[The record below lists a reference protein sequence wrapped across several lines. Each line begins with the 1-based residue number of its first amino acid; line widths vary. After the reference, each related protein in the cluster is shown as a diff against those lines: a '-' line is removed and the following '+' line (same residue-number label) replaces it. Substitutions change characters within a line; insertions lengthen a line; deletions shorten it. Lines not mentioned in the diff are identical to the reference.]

1 MEKSSDLNSYENSEN
16 SVENLNVG
24 YSSYK
29 VKYIT
34 KSGEIK
40 YYEYKSKYIRKGHG
54 LNINKQILKEYS
66 DIVNDGT
73 IKAIDKALKIYDK
86 LSPEDRKKT
95 SIEKIRA
102 FMYRHE
108 YSSR

>member
-1 MEKSSDLNSYENSEN
+1 MEKNSGLN
-16 SVENLNVG
+16 SVENSDVS

-29 VKYIT
+29 VKYTT

-54 LNINKQILKEYS
+54 LSINKQILKEYG

-73 IKAIDKALKIYDK
+73 IKAIDKAIKIYDK

-108 YSSR
+108 YSKCS

>member
-40 YYEYKSKYIRKGHG
+40 YYEYKSKLLRIIPQKR
-54 LNINKQILKEYS
+54 II
-66 DIVNDGT
+66 
-73 IKAIDKALKIYDK
+73 IKIFFRREL
-86 LSPEDRKKT
+86 
-95 SIEKIRA
+95 
-102 FMYRHE
+102 
-108 YSSR
+108 